1 MTAMQPSWTRSGSSP
16 ERPITMYESSSA
28 TASSHTAQPWFLA
41 HVWVIGPAWAGD
53 ESPGTGVGDQ
63 EKRPGGFLRR
73 SIAAQTAMR
82 LAEPTNMTTKS
93 FTRKST

>member
-28 TASSHTAQPWFLA
+28 TASSHTAQPSFSLLTSGLSDRR
-41 HVWVIGPAWAGD
+41 GPGM
-53 ESPGTGVGDQ
+53 SPRGSGVGDQ

-82 LAEPTNMTTKS
+82 LAEPTNMTTK
-93 FTRKST
+93 